1 MQIGGEGVEVA
12 ANQVQ
17 GSFNS
22 PQLYPCVLSGRSFR
36 CNGIPKYGKGETG
49 KFYGLNTTCKVEI
62 SSVTRRA

>member
-22 PQLYPCVLSGRSFR
+22 LELYPCVLSGRSFR
-36 CNGIPKYGKGETG
+36 CNGIPKYGKGEIG
-49 KFYGLNTTCKVEI
+49 KFYGLNTPCKVEI
-62 SSVTRRA
+62 SSVTLRA